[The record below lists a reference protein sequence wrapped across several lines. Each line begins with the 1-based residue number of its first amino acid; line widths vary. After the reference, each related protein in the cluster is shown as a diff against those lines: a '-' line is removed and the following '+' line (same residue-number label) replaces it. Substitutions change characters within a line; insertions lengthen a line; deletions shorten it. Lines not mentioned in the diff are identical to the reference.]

1 MAITSINQLDPT
13 KTYTYADYLTWVF
26 QDRLELL
33 KGKIALMSPAP
44 NSSHQRISGNLFLEV
59 GTFLK
64 KNSCQLFAAPF
75 DVRLPQNGENEN
87 SKIYTVVQ
95 PDLCVICDPSKID
108 DRGCLGAPDLVIEIL
123 SPVNTQKEMNEK
135 FSLYESA
142 GVKEYWIVTPMTESV
157 LVYERS
163 SEGVFIGKKPLTSS
177 ETLTTSLFPGL
188 TISLE
193 EVFAIPPGMN

>member
-13 KTYTYADYLTWVF
+13 KIYSYADYLTWVF

-33 KGKIALMSPAP
+33 KGKVALMSPAP
-44 NSSHQRISGNLFLEV
+44 NSGHQQISMNLTRPMVNYFYKS
-59 GTFLK
+59 T
-64 KNSCQLFAAPF
+64 CQLFAAPF
-75 DVRLPQNGENEN
+75 DVRLPQNGENED

-95 PDLCVICDPSKID
+95 PDLCVICDSSKID
-108 DRGCLGAPDLVIEIL
+108 DRGCLGAPDMVVEIL
-123 SPVNTQKEMNEK
+123 SPGNTQREMNEK

-157 LVYERS
+157 LVYELS
-163 SEGVFIGKKPLTSS
+163 TEGVFIGKKPLTSA
-177 ETLTTSLFPGL
+177 EILTTPLFPGL
-188 TISLE
+188 SISLE

>member
-1 MAITSINQLDPT
+1 MAITSINQLDLT

-44 NSSHQRISGNLFLEV
+44 NSGHQQISMNLIRPMVNYFYKA
-59 GTFLK
+59 T
-64 KNSCQLFAAPF
+64 CQLFAAPF
-75 DVRLPQNGENEN
+75 DVRLPQDGENEN

-108 DRGCLGAPDLVIEIL
+108 DRGCLGAPDLVVEIL
-123 SPVNTQKEMNEK
+123 SPGNTQKEMNEK

-163 SEGVFIGKKPLTSS
+163 TEGVFIGKKPLTSV
-177 ETLTTSLFPGL
+177 EILTTPLFPGL
-188 TISLE
+188 SISLE

>member
-1 MAITSINQLDPT
+1 MSITSINQLDLT

-44 NSSHQRISGNLFLEV
+44 NSGHQQISMNLTRPMVNYFYKS
-59 GTFLK
+59 T
-64 KNSCQLFAAPF
+64 CQFFAAPF

-108 DRGCLGAPDLVIEIL
+108 DRGCLGAPDLVVEIL
-123 SPVNTQKEMNEK
+123 SPGNTQKEMNEK
-135 FSLYESA
+135 FS
-142 GVKEYWIVTPMTESV
+142 
-157 LVYERS
+157 
-163 SEGVFIGKKPLTSS
+163 
-177 ETLTTSLFPGL
+177 
-188 TISLE
+188 
-193 EVFAIPPGMN
+193 